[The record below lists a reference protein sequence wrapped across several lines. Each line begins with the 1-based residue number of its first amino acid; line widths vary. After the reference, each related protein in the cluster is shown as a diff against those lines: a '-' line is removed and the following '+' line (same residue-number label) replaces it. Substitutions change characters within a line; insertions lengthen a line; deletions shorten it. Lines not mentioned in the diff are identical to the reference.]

1 MSARV
6 WRATKAASRP
16 WPVLCEDDVVDF
28 QVMEAV
34 YLKVTMEDIK
44 NREKAEKEQK
54 KKDWKKDISS
64 LREQVGK

>member
-6 WRATKAASRP
+6 WRATKAANRP

-54 KKDWKKDISS
+54 KKDWKKDISA